1 MMILETRPSHYAHVD
16 LLPVPKVELKMK
28 RLLALLMM
36 IALLGTFAAAE
47 NTQPVRILGASSYCP
62 PIDSYAAAGHSVE
75 RRDGSM
81 KDIASAIASRDPNI
95 DIFIFD
101 SNAGLDQIKKQ
112 HYYYPLTDDSDLI
125 DKLGDLYPAFQNAL
139 MDNGNLVGWYV
150 DAQPWGWQVLSPDL
164 LEELAL
170 SEPTTFDELL
180 DVSKVLFDSGLLSR
194 DYVLMLEYRY
204 TQQDMLTFYLRQ
216 FLIASERVDGQI
228 NFLRP
233 EFARIAEKIRNTVP
247 ETSKENLFADYEVFT
262 SSAASVTPSTRI
274 ELIPSVLDDVPS
286 GLYYLTVVAVI
297 NPYSNNIDGAIDL
310 MHYLATYESETSYL
324 WDASLNQPIIRS
336 DYDEKVAQ
344 YQDEI
349 ARLEAKENRT
359 TQDED
364 NLDRARSSLAYITE
378 HPYSVS
384 PEDIAYYQNLVQYAY
399 IPGDSPVTFDDALK
413 TLMQR
418 YLNGAFDAEGFARA
432 CQEHV
437 NTVYLEMG
445 LAPMYVPN

>member
-1 MMILETRPSHYAHVD
+1 
-16 LLPVPKVELKMK
+16 MK

-36 IALLGTFAAAE
+36 IALLGAFAAAE

-112 HYYYPLTDDSDLI
+112 HYYYPLTDDSDLM

-297 NPYSNNIDGAIDL
+297 NPYSNNIGGAIDL
-310 MHYLATYESETSYL
+310 MQHLATYESENAAL
-324 WDASLNQPIIRS
+324 WDSSLSKPIIRS

-384 PEDIAYYQNLVQYAY
+384 PEDIAYYQSLVQYAY

-445 LAPMYVPN
+445 LTPMYVPN

>member
-1 MMILETRPSHYAHVD
+1 MKKVFALFLFF
-16 LLPVPKVELKMK
+16 LL
-28 RLLALLMM
+28 LLSVSS
-36 IALLGTFAAAE
+36 AE
-47 NTQPVRILGASSYCP
+47 NVSSVRILCTDYNYSAFQ
-62 PIDSYAAAGHSVE
+62 DYAAAGHDVNF
-75 RRDGSM
+75 RNGSIN
-81 KDIASAIASRDPNI
+81 DIATALASRDPDI
-95 DIFIFD
+95 DVFVFQTR
-101 SNAGLDQIKKQ
+101 SGLDQIKKQ
-112 HYYYPLTDDSDLI
+112 HYYYPLTDASDLM

-170 SEPTTFDELL
+170 SAPTTFYELL

-262 SSAASVTPSTRI
+262 SSAASVTPSTYI
-274 ELIPSVLDDVPS
+274 ELIPSVLDDAPS

-310 MHYLATYESETSYL
+310 MHYLATYESATSYL
-324 WDASLNQPIIRS
+324 WDASLNQPVIRS
-336 DYDEKVAQ
+336 DYDELVAR
-344 YQDEI
+344 YQGEI

-359 TQDED
+359 TQDESD
-364 NLDRARSSLAYITE
+364 LDYARSGLDYITE

-445 LAPMYVPN
+445 LTPMYVPN

>member
-1 MMILETRPSHYAHVD
+1 
-16 LLPVPKVELKMK
+16 MK

-112 HYYYPLTDDSDLI
+112 HYYYPLTDDSDLM

-445 LAPMYVPN
+445 LTPMYVPN

>member
-1 MMILETRPSHYAHVD
+1 
-16 LLPVPKVELKMK
+16 MK

-36 IALLGTFAAAE
+36 IALLGAFAAAE
-47 NTQPVRILGASSYCP
+47 NTQPIRIISTTHYYDSLQDYASS
-62 PIDSYAAAGHSVE
+62 GHDMNF
-75 RRDGSM
+75 RFGSM
-81 KDIASAIASRDPNI
+81 NDIATALASHNPDI
-95 DIFIFD
+95 DVFVFATY
-101 SNAGLDQIKKQ
+101 SGLDQIKKQ
-112 HYYYPLTDDSDLI
+112 HYYYPLTDDAVMVAKFNDLF
-125 DKLGDLYPAFQNAL
+125 PEFRNAL

-170 SEPTTFDELL
+170 SAPTTFDELL

-262 SSAASVTPSTRI
+262 SSAASVTPSTYI
-274 ELIPSVLDDVPS
+274 ELIPSVLDDAPS

-310 MHYLATYESETSYL
+310 MHYLATYESATSYL
-324 WDASLNQPIIRS
+324 WDASLNQPVIRS
-336 DYDEKVAQ
+336 DYDELVAR
-344 YQDEI
+344 YQGEI

-364 NLDRARSSLAYITE
+364 DLDRARSNLAYVIE
-378 HPYSVS
+378 NPYSVS

-445 LAPMYVPN
+445 LTPMYVPD

>member
-1 MMILETRPSHYAHVD
+1 
-16 LLPVPKVELKMK
+16 MK

-445 LAPMYVPN
+445 LTPMYVPN

>member
-1 MMILETRPSHYAHVD
+1 
-16 LLPVPKVELKMK
+16 MK

-36 IALLGTFAAAE
+36 IALLGAFAAAE

-75 RRDGSM
+75 RRDGTM

-112 HYYYPLTDDSDLI
+112 HYYYPLTDDSALM
-125 DKLGDLYPAFQNAL
+125 DKLNDLYPAFRNAL
-139 MDNGNLVGWYV
+139 MDNGNLVGWYA
-150 DAQPWGWQVLSPDL
+150 DAQPLGWRVLSPHVLDD
-164 LEELAL
+164 AGV
-170 SEPTTFDELL
+170 SAPHTFEELL
-180 DVSKVLFDSGLLSR
+180 DVCNALIDDGILGR
-194 DYVLMLEYRY
+194 DYLLISEYPY
-204 TQQDMLTFYLRQ
+204 TPSGMLTFFMEQ
-216 FLIASERVDGQI
+216 FIIASERVDGQV

-233 EFARIAEKIRNTVP
+233 EFSRMAAKIKEIVP
-247 ETSKENLFADYEVFT
+247 ENIKENRLADYELFT
-262 SSAASVTPSTRI
+262 TTMVSFTPATDM
-274 ELIPSVLDDVPS
+274 ELIPSVLDDAPS
-286 GLYYLTVVAVI
+286 SLYYIADIAII

-310 MHYLATYESETSYL
+310 MRYLAAWKSDIAYL
-324 WDASLNQPIIRS
+324 WDSSLSKPIIRP

-344 YQDEI
+344 YQAEI

-364 NLDRARSSLAYITE
+364 DLDRARSNLAYIAE

-445 LAPMYVPN
+445 LTPMYVPN

>member
-1 MMILETRPSHYAHVD
+1 
-16 LLPVPKVELKMK
+16 MK

-36 IALLGTFAAAE
+36 IALLGAFAAAE

-81 KDIASAIASRDPNI
+81 KEIASAIASRDPNI

-112 HYYYPLTDDSDLI
+112 HYYYPLTDDSDLM

-139 MDNGNLVGWYV
+139 MDNGNLVGWYI
-150 DAQPWGWQVLSPDL
+150 DAQPVGWGVLSTTL
-164 LEELAL
+164 LEELEL
-170 SEPTTFDELL
+170 SAPATFEEFL
-180 DVSKVLFDSGLLSR
+180 DVSKVLLDGGYLGNDYLLLIDYPFTQSG
-194 DYVLMLEYRY
+194 
-204 TQQDMLTFYLRQ
+204 MLTFYLEQ

-233 EFARIAEKIRNTVP
+233 EFARIAEKIKNTVP
-247 ETSKENLFADYEVFT
+247 ETLKENLLASHEVFT
-262 SSAASVTPSTRI
+262 SSMASLAPEADI
-274 ELIPSVLDDVPS
+274 ELIPSVLDDAPS
-286 GLYYLTVVAVI
+286 GLYYMTYVAVI
-297 NPYSNNIDGAIDL
+297 NPYSNNIGGAIDL
-310 MHYLATYESETSYL
+310 MHHLATYESENAAL
-324 WDASLNQPIIRS
+324 WDSSLSKPIIRS

-359 TQDED
+359 AQDED

-445 LAPMYVPN
+445 LTPMYVPN

>member
-1 MMILETRPSHYAHVD
+1 
-16 LLPVPKVELKMK
+16 MK

-112 HYYYPLTDDSDLI
+112 HYYYPLTDDSDLM

-384 PEDIAYYQNLVQYAY
+384 PEDIAHYQEFVKYAY

-445 LAPMYVPN
+445 LTPMYVPN

>member
-1 MMILETRPSHYAHVD
+1 MKKVFALFLFF
-16 LLPVPKVELKMK
+16 LL
-28 RLLALLMM
+28 LLSVSS
-36 IALLGTFAAAE
+36 AE
-47 NTQPVRILGASSYCP
+47 NVSSVRILCTDYNYSAFQ
-62 PIDSYAAAGHSVE
+62 DYAAAGHDVNF
-75 RRDGSM
+75 RNGSIN
-81 KDIASAIASRDPNI
+81 DIANALASRDPDI
-95 DIFIFD
+95 DVFVFQTR
-101 SNAGLDQIKKQ
+101 SGPDQIKKQ
-112 HYYYPLTDDSDLI
+112 HYYYPLTDASDLM

-170 SEPTTFDELL
+170 SAPTTFDELL

-262 SSAASVTPSTRI
+262 SSAASVTPSTYI
-274 ELIPSVLDDVPS
+274 ELIPSVLDDAPS

-310 MHYLATYESETSYL
+310 MHYLATYESATSYL
-324 WDASLNQPIIRS
+324 WDASLNQPVIRS
-336 DYDEKVAQ
+336 DYDELVAR
-344 YQDEI
+344 YQGEI

-359 TQDED
+359 TQDESD
-364 NLDRARSSLAYITE
+364 LDYARSGLDYITE

-445 LAPMYVPN
+445 LTPMYVPN

>member
-1 MMILETRPSHYAHVD
+1 
-16 LLPVPKVELKMK
+16 MK

-216 FLIASERVDGQI
+216 FLI
-228 NFLRP
+228 
-233 EFARIAEKIRNTVP
+233 
-247 ETSKENLFADYEVFT
+247 
-262 SSAASVTPSTRI
+262 
-274 ELIPSVLDDVPS
+274 
-286 GLYYLTVVAVI
+286 GL
-297 NPYSNNIDGAIDL
+297 
-310 MHYLATYESETSYL
+310 
-324 WDASLNQPIIRS
+324 
-336 DYDEKVAQ
+336 
-344 YQDEI
+344 
-349 ARLEAKENRT
+349 
-359 TQDED
+359 
-364 NLDRARSSLAYITE
+364 
-378 HPYSVS
+378 
-384 PEDIAYYQNLVQYAY
+384 
-399 IPGDSPVTFDDALK
+399 
-413 TLMQR
+413 
-418 YLNGAFDAEGFARA
+418 
-432 CQEHV
+432 
-437 NTVYLEMG
+437 
-445 LAPMYVPN
+445 